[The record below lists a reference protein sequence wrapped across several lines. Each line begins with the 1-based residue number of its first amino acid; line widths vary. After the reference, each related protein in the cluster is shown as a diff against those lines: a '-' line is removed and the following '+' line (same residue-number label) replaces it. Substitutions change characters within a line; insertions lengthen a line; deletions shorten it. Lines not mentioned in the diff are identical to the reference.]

1 MLALLCQLPK
11 IIIDLDQNSFHS
23 THYGYP
29 TFQDQVLDAIDI
41 HLDVIRLGNS
51 QQSHRVLHRQPQGL
65 KFKNLFLL
73 ILGLFVLDLLV
84 PDMVPMIDEII
95 LGLLAI
101 LLANLKK
108 EESQVDQND
117 LKGNV
122 IEGEVIKEDE
132 KTK

>member
-1 MLALLCQLPK
+1 MNRISPIDMLLAYA
-11 IIIDLDQNSFHS
+11 N
-23 THYGYP
+23 
-29 TFQDQVLDAIDI
+29 
-41 HLDVIRLGNS
+41 R
-51 QQSHRVLHRQPQGL
+51 L

-108 EESQVDQND
+108 EESQVDQNNQ
-117 LKGNV
+117 KGNV

-132 KTK
+132 KIK

>member
-1 MLALLCQLPK
+1 MNRISPIDVLLAYA
-11 IIIDLDQNSFHS
+11 N
-23 THYGYP
+23 
-29 TFQDQVLDAIDI
+29 
-41 HLDVIRLGNS
+41 R
-51 QQSHRVLHRQPQGL
+51 L

-108 EESQVDQND
+108 EESQVDQNNQ
-117 LKGNV
+117 KGNV

>member
-1 MLALLCQLPK
+1 MNRISPIDVLLAYA
-11 IIIDLDQNSFHS
+11 N
-23 THYGYP
+23 
-29 TFQDQVLDAIDI
+29 
-41 HLDVIRLGNS
+41 R
-51 QQSHRVLHRQPQGL
+51 L

-73 ILGLFVLDLLV
+73 ILGLFVLDLFV

-108 EESQVDQND
+108 EESQIDQNNQQ
-117 LKGNV
+117 GNV

>member
-1 MLALLCQLPK
+1 MNRISPIDVLLAYA
-11 IIIDLDQNSFHS
+11 N
-23 THYGYP
+23 
-29 TFQDQVLDAIDI
+29 
-41 HLDVIRLGNS
+41 R
-51 QQSHRVLHRQPQGL
+51 L

-108 EESQVDQND
+108 EESQVDQNTQ
-117 LKGNV
+117 KGNI

-132 KTK
+132 KIK